1 MLADPFVACRAH
13 QNVES
18 TASGP
23 VQSPVL
29 DGRHALSRRGRSAG
43 HGGQRRPLWYHQIA
57 LVVATDAPPIRRE
70 AWATLQEWAVCS
82 SIFVVGRGVK
92 AGLPGSMPRGTLNAR
107 SERVAR
113 SHRPSGRRTAY
124 ICAASSAAALAV
136 PQPQRCPAVA
146 ALTHLTHLWRKRRR
160 QHRATG
166 GLVASMRY
174 C

>member
-1 MLADPFVACRAH
+1 MPDALLPSARPRLMKRCS
-13 QNVES
+13 Q
-18 TASGP
+18 
-23 VQSPVL
+23 
-29 DGRHALSRRGRSAG
+29 RHAVSAAARALAARAPRGAWRAVASAL
-43 HGGQRRPLWYHQIA
+43 HHLIV
-57 LVVATDAPPIRRE
+57 LVVATDAPPICRE
-70 AWATLQEWAVCS
+70 AWASLQEWVVCS

-160 QHRATG
+160 QHRAIG
-166 GLVASMRY
+166 CLLAS
-174 C
+174 CATV